1 MPNTS
6 LAYFDAMYADPD
18 PWGYE
23 SRWYEQRKYALTLAA
38 LGRERYRNAFEP
50 GCSIGVLTA
59 LLADRCDR
67 LLAADFHEGALA
79 RARER
84 LAARAHVEL
93 DVYEVPRQWPSGT
106 FDLIVL
112 SEVAYYLD
120 VPAHAV
126 LIDRVA
132 RSLAP
137 GGEVVLVHWRGETDY
152 PQRGDATH
160 DRWLADARFD
170 VACAYRDPDFRLDV
184 LKASAS

>member
-6 LAYFDAMYADPD
+6 LTYFDAMYADPD

-23 SRWYEQRKYALTLAA
+23 SRWYEQRKYAVTLAC
-38 LGRERYRNAFEP
+38 LGQERYRNAFEP

-59 LLADRCDR
+59 HLAARCDR
-67 LLAADFHEGALA
+67 VLAADFHEGALR

-84 LAARAHVEL
+84 LAHCANVEIE
-93 DVYEVPRQWPSGT
+93 VYEVPREWPTET

-112 SEVAYYLD
+112 SEVAYYRD
-120 VPAHAV
+120 VDAHGE

-137 GGEVVLVHWRGETDY
+137 GGEVVLVHWLGQTDY
-152 PQRGDATH
+152 PQSGDATH
-160 DRWLADARFD
+160 ERWLADTRFR
-170 VACAYRDPDFRLDV
+170 VACAYRDHDFRLEV
-184 LKASAS
+184 LKARSD